1 MDRFSD
7 LFKKITA
14 LFWTAS
20 EAGLALISLIL
31 VVYLLLGGDSGTFT
45 MSVVS
50 NLSLLIEAP
59 NSPSDSISCN
69 YICCLRMDAKKKLIQ
84 NLVTKSYLQF
94 I

>member
-31 VVYLLLGGDSGTFT
+31 VVYLLLGGDSGIFT

-50 NLSLLIEAP
+50 NLSLLIEALTP
-59 NSPSDSISCN
+59 QAIVSVAIIFVAYAWMRRKN
-69 YICCLRMDAKKKLIQ
+69 
-84 NLVTKSYLQF
+84 
-94 I
+94 

>member
-50 NLSLLIEAP
+50 NLSLLIEALTP
-59 NSPSDSISCN
+59 QAIVSVAIIFVAYALMRRKN
-69 YICCLRMDAKKKLIQ
+69 
-84 NLVTKSYLQF
+84 
-94 I
+94 

>member
-31 VVYLLLGGDSGTFT
+31 VVYLLFGGDSGTFT

-50 NLSLLIEAP
+50 NLSLLIEALTP
-59 NSPSDSISCN
+59 QAIVSVAIIFVAYAWMRRKN
-69 YICCLRMDAKKKLIQ
+69 
-84 NLVTKSYLQF
+84 
-94 I
+94 

>member
-1 MDRFSD
+1 MDRFND

-45 MSVVS
+45 LSVVS
-50 NLSLLIEAP
+50 NLSALIEALTP
-59 NSPSDSISCN
+59 QAIVSVAIIFVAYAWMRRKN
-69 YICCLRMDAKKKLIQ
+69 
-84 NLVTKSYLQF
+84 
-94 I
+94 